1 MEKIEQLSSLIN
13 KNLILEE
20 EYLRNILSDRK
31 QKDKVTKDNLILKEL
46 KTFLLQVSANYR
58 EDICNLF
65 TNLVTEALTS
75 IFEKDIKF
83 EIKLYSYRNEPAI
96 DILVIE
102 NELEVDPQKSCGG
115 GVNDIISLVLKMI
128 FIYLKTSNRILILD
142 ESLKF
147 LSRNYLEQ
155 ASSFIRDISERMNLQ
170 IILVSHKP
178 ELEVG
183 CDNLITI
190 EKENNRSVIIN
201 ENNFK
206 P

>member
-1 MEKIEQLSSLIN
+1 MEKIKDLSSLIEKN
-13 KNLILEE
+13 KILEE
-20 EYLRNILSDRK
+20 EYLKKVEKERK
-31 QKDKVTKDNLILKEL
+31 ERENLEDENLTLTELKE
-46 KTFLLQVSANYR
+46 FLFQISANYR
-58 EDICNLF
+58 EDICSLF

-75 IFEKDIKF
+75 IFEKEIKF
-83 EIKLYSYRNEPAI
+83 EIKLYSYRNEPAV
-96 DILVIE
+96 DITVTE
-102 NELEVDPQKSCGG
+102 EDLEVDPQKSCGG
-115 GVNDIISLVLKMI
+115 GVNDIISLVLKII
-128 FIYLKTSNRILILD
+128 FIYLKNSNRILILD

-155 ASSFIRDISERMNLQ
+155 ASSFIRDISQRMNLQ

-201 ENNFK
+201 ENNS
-206 P
+206 

>member
-20 EYLRNILSDRK
+20 EYLRNILSDRE

-83 EIKLYSYRNEPAI
+83 EIK
-96 DILVIE
+96 
-102 NELEVDPQKSCGG
+102 
-115 GVNDIISLVLKMI
+115 
-128 FIYLKTSNRILILD
+128 
-142 ESLKF
+142 
-147 LSRNYLEQ
+147 
-155 ASSFIRDISERMNLQ
+155 
-170 IILVSHKP
+170 
-178 ELEVG
+178 
-183 CDNLITI
+183 
-190 EKENNRSVIIN
+190 
-201 ENNFK
+201 
-206 P
+206 

>member
-1 MEKIEQLSSLIN
+1 MRLN
-13 KNLILEE
+13 
-20 EYLRNILSDRK
+20 
-31 QKDKVTKDNLILKEL
+31 
-46 KTFLLQVSANYR
+46 
-58 EDICNLF
+58 
-65 TNLVTEALTS
+65 S
-75 IFEKDIKF
+75 IH
-83 EIKLYSYRNEPAI
+83 RNEPAI

-115 GVNDIISLVLKMI
+115 GVNDIISLVLKII
-128 FIYLKTSNRILILD
+128 FIYLKNSNRILILD

-201 ENNFK
+201 ENNSK

>member
-20 EYLRNILSDRK
+20 EYLRNILSDRE
-31 QKDKVTKDNLILKEL
+31 QKDKITKDNLILKEL

-115 GVNDIISLVLKMI
+115 GVNDIISLVLKII
-128 FIYLKTSNRILILD
+128 FIYLKNSNRILILD

>member
-1 MEKIEQLSSLIN
+1 MEKINELSSLIS

-20 EYLRNILSDRK
+20 EYMKNILLDKERK
-31 QKDKVTKDNLILKEL
+31 NKIEEENLILKEL
-46 KTFLLQVSANYR
+46 KDFLLQISANYR

-83 EIKLYSYRNEPAI
+83 EIKLYSYRNEPAV

-115 GVNDIISLVLKMI
+115 GVNDIISLVLKII
-128 FIYLKTSNRILILD
+128 FIYLKNSTRILILD

-155 ASSFIRDISERMNLQ
+155 ASSFIQDISERMNLQ

-190 EKENNRSVIIN
+190 EKENNRSIIKN
-201 ENNFK
+201 ENNS
-206 P
+206 

>member
-1 MEKIEQLSSLIN
+1 MEKINQLSNLIN

-20 EYLRNILSDRK
+20 EYKKNILLYREQ
-31 QKDKVTKDNLILKEL
+31 QKNIKEENLILEEL
-46 KTFLLQVSANYR
+46 KEFLLQVSANYR
-58 EDICNLF
+58 EDICSLF

-75 IFEKDIKF
+75 IFEKNIKF
-83 EIKLYSYRNEPAI
+83 EIKLYSYRKEPAV
-96 DILVIE
+96 DIMVIE
-102 NELEVDPQKSCGG
+102 DELEVDPQKSCGG
-115 GVNDIISLVLKMI
+115 GVNDIISLVLKVI
-128 FIYLKTSNRILILD
+128 FIYLKNSNRILILD

-155 ASSFIRDISERMNLQ
+155 ASNFIRDISERMNLQ

-201 ENNFK
+201 ENNS
-206 P
+206 

>member
-115 GVNDIISLVLKMI
+115 GVNDIISLVLKII
-128 FIYLKTSNRILILD
+128 FIYLKNSNRILILD

-201 ENNFK
+201 ENNSK

>member
-1 MEKIEQLSSLIN
+1 MEKIKDLSSLIEKN
-13 KNLILEE
+13 KILEE
-20 EYLRNILSDRK
+20 EYLK
-31 QKDKVTKDNLILKEL
+31 KVEKEIKERENLEDENLTLTELKE
-46 KTFLLQVSANYR
+46 FLFQISANYR
-58 EDICNLF
+58 EDICSLF

-75 IFEKDIKF
+75 IFEKEIKF
-83 EIKLYSYRNEPAI
+83 EIKLYSYRNEPAV
-96 DILVIE
+96 DITVTE
-102 NELEVDPQKSCGG
+102 EDLEVDPQKSCGG
-115 GVNDIISLVLKMI
+115 GVNDIISLVLKII
-128 FIYLKTSNRILILD
+128 FIYLKNSNRILILD

-155 ASSFIRDISERMNLQ
+155 ASSFIRDISQRMNLQ

-201 ENNFK
+201 ENNS
-206 P
+206 

>member
-1 MEKIEQLSSLIN
+1 MGKIEELSILIK

-20 EYLRNILSDRK
+20 EYLRNIRL
-31 QKDKVTKDNLILKEL
+31 DKENRNEIEKENLVLEEL
-46 KTFLLQVSANYR
+46 KKFLLQISANYR
-58 EDICNLF
+58 ENICSLF
-65 TNLVTEALTS
+65 TSLVTEALTS
-75 IFEKDIKF
+75 IFEKDIIF

-96 DILVIE
+96 DIAVIE
-102 NELEVDPQKSCGG
+102 DGLEVDPQKSCGG
-115 GVNDIISLVLKMI
+115 GVNDIISLVLKVI
-128 FIYLKTSNRILILD
+128 FIYLKNSNRILILD

-155 ASSFIRDISERMNLQ
+155 ASSFLRDISERMNLQ
-170 IILVSHKP
+170 IVLVSHKP

-201 ENNFK
+201 ENNS
-206 P
+206 

>member
-20 EYLRNILSDRK
+20 EYLRNILSDRE
-31 QKDKVTKDNLILKEL
+31 QKDKITKDNLILKEL

-115 GVNDIISLVLKMI
+115 GVNDIISLVLKII
-128 FIYLKTSNRILILD
+128 FIYLKNSNRILILD

-201 ENNFK
+201 ENNSK

>member
-1 MEKIEQLSSLIN
+1 MEKINELSSLIS

-20 EYLRNILSDRK
+20 EYMKNILLDKERK
-31 QKDKVTKDNLILKEL
+31 NKIEEENLILKEL
-46 KTFLLQVSANYR
+46 KDFLLQISANYR

-83 EIKLYSYRNEPAI
+83 EIKLYSYRNEPAV

-115 GVNDIISLVLKMI
+115 GVNDIISLVLKII
-128 FIYLKTSNRILILD
+128 FIYLKNSTRILILD

-190 EKENNRSVIIN
+190 EKENNRSIIKN
-201 ENNFK
+201 ENNS
-206 P
+206 

>member
-1 MEKIEQLSSLIN
+1 MEKIKDLSSLIEKN
-13 KNLILEE
+13 KILEE
-20 EYLRNILSDRK
+20 EYLKKVEKERK
-31 QKDKVTKDNLILKEL
+31 ERENLEDENLTLTELKE
-46 KTFLLQVSANYR
+46 FLFQISANYR
-58 EDICNLF
+58 EDICSLF

-75 IFEKDIKF
+75 IFEKEIKF
-83 EIKLYSYRNEPAI
+83 EIKLYSYRNEPAV
-96 DILVIE
+96 DITVTE
-102 NELEVDPQKSCGG
+102 EDLEVDPQKSCGG
-115 GVNDIISLVLKMI
+115 GVNDIISLVLKII
-128 FIYLKTSNRILILD
+128 FIYLKNSNRILILD

-155 ASSFIRDISERMNLQ
+155 ASSFIRDISQRMNLQ

>member
-115 GVNDIISLVLKMI
+115 GVNDIISLVLKII
-128 FIYLKTSNRILILD
+128 FIYLKNSNRILILD

>member
-1 MEKIEQLSSLIN
+1 MEKIKDLSSLIEKN
-13 KNLILEE
+13 KILEE
-20 EYLRNILSDRK
+20 EYLKKVEKERK
-31 QKDKVTKDNLILKEL
+31 ERENSEDENLTLTELKE
-46 KTFLLQVSANYR
+46 FLFQISANYR
-58 EDICNLF
+58 EDICSLF

-75 IFEKDIKF
+75 IFEKEIKF
-83 EIKLYSYRNEPAI
+83 EIKLYSYRNEPAV
-96 DILVIE
+96 DITVTE
-102 NELEVDPQKSCGG
+102 EDLEVDPQKSCGG
-115 GVNDIISLVLKMI
+115 GVNDIISLVLKII
-128 FIYLKTSNRILILD
+128 FIYLKNSNRILILD

-155 ASSFIRDISERMNLQ
+155 ASSFIRDISQRMNLQ

-201 ENNFK
+201 ENNS
-206 P
+206 

>member
-20 EYLRNILSDRK
+20 EYLRNILSDRE
-31 QKDKVTKDNLILKEL
+31 QKDKITKDNLILKEL

-115 GVNDIISLVLKMI
+115 GVNDIISLVLKNGSE
-128 FIYLKTSNRILILD
+128 IY
-142 ESLKF
+142 
-147 LSRNYLEQ
+147 RN
-155 ASSFIRDISERMNLQ
+155 D
-170 IILVSHKP
+170 H
-178 ELEVG
+178 
-183 CDNLITI
+183 
-190 EKENNRSVIIN
+190 
-201 ENNFK
+201 
-206 P
+206 

>member
-20 EYLRNILSDRK
+20 EYLRNILSDRE
-31 QKDKVTKDNLILKEL
+31 QKDKITKDNLILKEL

-115 GVNDIISLVLKMI
+115 GVNDIISLVLKI
-128 FIYLKTSNRILILD
+128 IYIYLKNSNRILILD

>member
-20 EYLRNILSDRK
+20 EYLRNILSDRE

-115 GVNDIISLVLKMI
+115 GVNDIISLVLKII
-128 FIYLKTSNRILILD
+128 FIYLKNSNRILILD

-201 ENNFK
+201 ENNSK

>member
-1 MEKIEQLSSLIN
+1 MEKINQLSNLIN

-20 EYLRNILSDRK
+20 EYKKNILLDK
-31 QKDKVTKDNLILKEL
+31 EQQQKIKEENLILEEL
-46 KTFLLQVSANYR
+46 KEFLLQISANYR

-75 IFEKDIKF
+75 IFEKDIRF
-83 EIKLYSYRNEPAI
+83 EIKLYSYRKEPAI
-96 DILVIE
+96 DITVIE
-102 NELEVDPQKSCGG
+102 DELEVDPQKSCGG
-115 GVNDIISLVLKMI
+115 GVNDIISLVLKII
-128 FIYLKTSNRILILD
+128 FIYLKNSNRILILD

-190 EKENNRSVIIN
+190 EKENNRSVITN
-201 ENNFK
+201 ENNS
-206 P
+206 

>member
-1 MEKIEQLSSLIN
+1 MGKIEELSIIIK

-20 EYLRNILSDRK
+20 EYLRNILL
-31 QKDKVTKDNLILKEL
+31 DKENKEKIEKESLVLKEL
-46 KTFLLQVSANYR
+46 KTFLLQISANYR
-58 EDICNLF
+58 ESICSLF
-65 TNLVTEALTS
+65 TSLVTEALTS

-83 EIKLYSYRNEPAI
+83 EIRLYSYRNEPAV
-96 DILVIE
+96 DIAVIE
-102 NELEVDPQKSCGG
+102 DGLEVDPQKSCGG
-115 GVNDIISLVLKMI
+115 GINDIISLVLKVI
-128 FIYLKTSNRILILD
+128 FIYLKNSNRVLILD

-155 ASSFIRDISERMNLQ
+155 ASSFLRDISERMNLQ

-190 EKENNRSVIIN
+190 EKENNRSVITN
-201 ENNFK
+201 ENNS
-206 P
+206 